1 MKTTLLACLA
11 ALALVGCSKKED
23 DAKPATPS
31 LIGTWTLT
39 SQTIVVTPKR
49 SGTATTYPVTV
60 VPNTITMTY
69 ATDGTYTR
77 VQDKSVSPSG
87 TVTISNGT
95 YTYAGNTITYSAIG
109 KTSTARVDVL
119 TNNDLTHVATTEDA
133 GGTQVNVTTNTYT
146 R

>member
-1 MKTTLLACLA
+1 MKNLLLIGLT
-11 ALALVGCSKKED
+11 ALAFAGCSKSE

-31 LIGTWTLT
+31 LVGTWTQT
-39 SQTIVVTPKR
+39 SQTIVVTPKN
-49 SGTATTYPVTV
+49 GGAATTYTQTV

-77 VQDKSVSPSG
+77 VQDKSVSPTGTTTTSG
-87 TVTISNGT
+87 GT
-95 YTYAGNTITYSAIG
+95 YTYSGNTITYSAIG

-119 TNNDLTHVATTEDA
+119 TANNLTHMAATEDVA
-133 GGTQVNVTTNTYT
+133 GTQVNVTTNTYT